1 MPWLGAIQS
10 TSISQAKTH
19 LRALFYRT
27 ASSGCFQIS
36 VIFLEGEKQKNF
48 FIAPEAVVLRCSV
61 KKSILKSFT
70 KFTGKH
76 LCQSLY
82 LMKLATWG
90 SGTSVFCEF
99 CENFNN
105 TFFKVDLRWL
115 LLFLRCAWYTWNL
128 VIASKLKSFPLI
140 ILKNTTPI
148 YLSIFSIK
156 NRKNHFVFAFYF
168 MFPFFFKFLQTSLI
182 TFSEF
187 SYFMKG
193 FKKDIMNISR

>member
-1 MPWLGAIQS
+1 
-10 TSISQAKTH
+10 
-19 LRALFYRT
+19 
-27 ASSGCFQIS
+27 
-36 VIFLEGEKQKNF
+36 
-48 FIAPEAVVLRCSV
+48 
-61 KKSILKSFT
+61 
-70 KFTGKH
+70 
-76 LCQSLY
+76 
-82 LMKLATWG
+82 MKLATWG

-187 SYFMKG
+187 IFHERFQKGYNEHFAVVYTMKLLWNTYFMKCSER
-193 FKKDIMNISR
+193 NISQCILTLKSINRFTITFKIKV